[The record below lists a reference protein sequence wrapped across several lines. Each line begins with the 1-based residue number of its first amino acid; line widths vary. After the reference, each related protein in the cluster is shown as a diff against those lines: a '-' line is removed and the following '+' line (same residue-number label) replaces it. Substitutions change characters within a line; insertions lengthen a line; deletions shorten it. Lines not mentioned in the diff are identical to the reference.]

1 MKYLTAFFSLLYL
14 GTLIA
19 AEWPLAEIKIRTAD
33 PANPIQKLAGRELE
47 KHLHLIAGRMIPLRI
62 GKGSSNAR
70 RRIMLSAVAGF
81 ISGETIMRQVMPTS
95 LSVIPRAV
103 SVP

>member
-47 KHLHLIAGRMIPLRI
+47 KHLHLIALQPTKR
-62 GKGSSNAR
+62 S
-70 RRIMLSAVAGF
+70 
-81 ISGETIMRQVMPTS
+81 ETITQSTS
-95 LSVIPRAV
+95 SWGFRVNLLEEVGAAL
-103 SVP
+103 

>member
-33 PANPIQKLAGRELE
+33 PANPIHKLAGRELE
-47 KHLHLIAGRMIPLRI
+47 
-62 GKGSSNAR
+62 
-70 RRIMLSAVAGF
+70 
-81 ISGETIMRQVMPTS
+81 
-95 LSVIPRAV
+95 
-103 SVP
+103 